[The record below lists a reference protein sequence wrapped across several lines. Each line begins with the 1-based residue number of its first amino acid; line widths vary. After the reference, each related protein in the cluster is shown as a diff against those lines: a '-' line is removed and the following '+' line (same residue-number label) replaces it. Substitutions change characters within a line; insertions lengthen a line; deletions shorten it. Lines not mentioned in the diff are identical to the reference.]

1 MSTKKRRDP
10 KATAGFSE
18 DLSLTLPLAEK
29 KIPES
34 VPVAARV
41 PSELWAEIQETAK
54 RLYVTPSR
62 LMTYGLSYFMQKL
75 KDDPSIL
82 KFETR
87 KELPKKY

>member
-1 MSTKKRRDP
+1 MSKAQRQDP
-10 KATAGFSE
+10 KATAGFSD
-18 DLSLTLPLAEK
+18 DLRLTLPLAEK
-29 KIPES
+29 KTPES
-34 VPVAARV
+34 VPVAARI
-41 PSELWAEIQETAK
+41 PTELWTEIQETAK

-75 KDDPSIL
+75 KEDPSIL